1 MKRVLRVLTV
11 LLLAGAIS
19 GCAGMTDT
27 QQRVLSGGA
36 IGAGAGAAVGIL
48 SGGSGSTGAIIGG
61 AAGAAGGY
69 IVDQSEKKRGR

>member
-1 MKRVLRVLTV
+1 MKRILKILTV
-11 LLLAGAIS
+11 FLLAGVIS

-36 IGAGAGAAVGIL
+36 IGAGTGAAVGVL
-48 SGGSGSTGAIIGG
+48 SGGSGSTGAVIGG

-69 IVDQSEKKRGR
+69 IVDQSEKKKGR

>member
-1 MKRVLRVLTV
+1 MKRILKLLTV
-11 LLLAGAIS
+11 FLLAGLIS

-36 IGAGAGAAVGIL
+36 IGAGSGAAIGVL